1 MSYNIT
7 VNNYVKYPW
16 FPAFRERE
24 SHTQHLKSIEAELD
38 AQVARVENVARE
50 RARADYEEE
59 KRALQDKMECEMAKM
74 DAELKIFKTV
84 PRTTVWNK
92 NASWLHSSFP
102 V

>member
-1 MSYNIT
+1 M
-7 VNNYVKYPW
+7 
-16 FPAFRERE
+16 
-24 SHTQHLKSIEAELD
+24 
-38 AQVARVENVARE
+38 ENVARE

-84 PRTTVWNK
+84 PRTTVWN
-92 NASWLHSSFP
+92 NIVSWLHSSFP

>member
-1 MSYNIT
+1 M
-7 VNNYVKYPW
+7 
-16 FPAFRERE
+16 
-24 SHTQHLKSIEAELD
+24 KSIEAELD

-84 PRTTVWNK
+84 
-92 NASWLHSSFP
+92 
-102 V
+102 

>member
-1 MSYNIT
+1 M
-7 VNNYVKYPW
+7 
-16 FPAFRERE
+16 
-24 SHTQHLKSIEAELD
+24 
-38 AQVARVENVARE
+38 ENVARE

-84 PRTTVWNK
+84 SRTTVWK
-92 NASWLHSSFP
+92 KILSWLHSFFP

>member
-1 MSYNIT
+1 MSN
-7 VNNYVKYPW
+7 V
-16 FPAFRERE
+16 PAFRERE

-50 RARADYEEE
+50 RARAEHEEE

-84 PRTTVWNK
+84 RKMRMVHSHCIT
-92 NASWLHSSFP
+92 NANTKLFLFSLTDC
-102 V
+102 

>member
-1 MSYNIT
+1 MSD
-7 VNNYVKYPW
+7 V
-16 FPAFRERE
+16 PAFRERE

-59 KRALQDKMECEMAKM
+59 KRTLQDKMECEMAKM

-84 PRTTVWNK
+84 PETISVGTRIRMCRFK
-92 NASWLHSSFP
+92 
-102 V
+102 

>member
-1 MSYNIT
+1 M
-7 VNNYVKYPW
+7 
-16 FPAFRERE
+16 
-24 SHTQHLKSIEAELD
+24 
-38 AQVARVENVARE
+38 ENVARE

-92 NASWLHSSFP
+92 IVSWLHSSFP